1 MSIPEETYAGC
12 AFDRPYPGCTR
23 ISIRGELDACSAP
36 QVEEEILATL
46 SPCPITIIDL
56 QDVEFI
62 DSTGIRLLVRVVSR
76 RAGDEEVYVINP
88 RSRGVRRALDIVGL
102 NRVVRTLE
110 TLEELER
117 AA

>member
-1 MSIPEETYAGC
+1 MSVPEETYAAC
-12 AFDRPYPGCTR
+12 AFDKPYPGCTR

-36 QVEEEILATL
+36 QVEEEILSAL
-46 SPCPITIIDL
+46 SPSPVTIIDL

-76 RAGDEEVYVINP
+76 RSVDEEMFVINP

-110 TLEELER
+110 TLEELDR

>member
-1 MSIPEETYAGC
+1 MPIPDETYAAC
-12 AFDRPYPGCTR
+12 AFDRPYPDCTR

-46 SPCPITIIDL
+46 APSPVMVIDL
-56 QDVEFI
+56 REVEFI

-76 RAGDEEVYVINP
+76 RSGTEEVYVINP
-88 RSRGVRRALDIVGL
+88 RSQGARRALDIVGL
-102 NRVVRTLE
+102 NRVVPTLE
-110 TLEELER
+110 SLEDLQR